1 MIFGRKKRQS
11 AQKTEE
17 RVDEV
22 KKEELPADDDAQ
34 TEPEATDDEAQARQ
48 AMEKHEAQW
57 LAWDEEF
64 DREDGPFDI
73 DEVDLHADD
82 VKRLDLGCIVV
93 TPFPGMRMQI
103 SVNNQQVPQ
112 AIIVQDEH
120 SAIEVALFGAPL
132 RSAYV
137 PEIRREL
144 IAATSQQQG
153 TRISMSKG
161 PFGTEIRRAVPVQTQ
176 DGRQGVQ
183 ITRTWFAEGPSWVLR
198 GVVFGQAATEPE
210 NEDATVTLEEFF
222 ANLVVRRG
230 EQPIAPGTVI
240 PFTLPE
246 MPDADEAQAKE

>member
-11 AQKTEE
+11 AQTDDE
-17 RVDEV
+17 RVDDV
-22 KKEELPADDDAQ
+22 KGELSADDDSH
-34 TEPEATDDEAQARQ
+34 TKPEHRDDEAKDRH

-82 VKRLDLGCIVV
+82 IKRLDLGCIVV
-93 TPFPGMRMQI
+93 TPFPDMKMQI

-144 IAATSQQQG
+144 IAAASQQQG

-183 ITRTWFAEGPSWVLR
+183 ITRTWLAEGPSWVLR

-210 NEDATVTLEEFF
+210 NEDVTVTLEEFF

-246 MPDADEAQAKE
+246 ISNADETQSKE

>member
-11 AQKTEE
+11 AQEADE
-17 RVDEV
+17 RIDDV
-22 KKEELPADDDAQ
+22 KEDLPADDDAQ
-34 TEPEATDDEAQARQ
+34 GEPEPTDDEAKAQQ

-57 LAWDEEF
+57 LAWDDEF

-73 DEVDLHADD
+73 SEVDLDADD
-82 VKRLDLGCIVV
+82 VKRLDLGCIVA

-132 RSAYV
+132 RSVYV

-153 TRISMSKG
+153 TRLSMSKG

-198 GVVFGQAATEPE
+198 GVVFGQAATEPD
-210 NEDATVTLEEFF
+210 NEDATVTIEEFF

-230 EQPIAPGTVI
+230 EQPVAPGTVI
-240 PFTLPE
+240 PFKLPE
-246 MPDADEAQAKE
+246 IADADEAQAEE

>member
-11 AQKTEE
+11 AQEADE
-17 RVDEV
+17 RVDDV
-22 KKEELPADDDAQ
+22 KEELPSDNDAQ
-34 TEPEATDDEAQARQ
+34 GEPEPTDTEAKAQQ
-48 AMEKHEAQW
+48 TMEKHEAQW

-73 DEVDLHADD
+73 NEVDLNADD

-132 RSAYV
+132 RSVYV

-144 IAATSQQQG
+144 IAATSQEQG
-153 TRISMSKG
+153 TRLSMSKG
-161 PFGTEIRRAVPVQTQ
+161 PFGTEIRRAVPVRTQ

-183 ITRTWFAEGPSWVLR
+183 ITRTWLAEGPSWVLR
-198 GVVFGQAATEPE
+198 GVVFGQAATEPD

-246 MPDADEAQAKE
+246 IADADKAQSEE